1 MASVE
6 PSASLAAAAQPSAN
20 TWFFMCGPLA
30 VNVFVLGLAWN
41 LHVFKKHEFAI
52 DKVLDMRRDEI
63 PTPTGVAL
71 FGLLLTAIQMTI
83 FGVEAMR
90 RGDTFGVDEVRME
103 LLLLLYCTCGA
114 MLMLCPFDVL
124 HLKCRLFVLRRIG
137 RCLWPFQYFSLQLPA
152 HPTPFIEVFLADGLT
167 SLSKFIQDWA
177 VAMLLLS
184 ISFTQ
189 DVDDL
194 RTSYVSKMKQS
205 PLPYFAASA
214 PYIIRATQ
222 CLISFQRTASVNDR
236 FLHLLNTLK
245 YCSSL
250 LVISVGAYPQIMGQ
264 GSSHKSSFFLLCAVF
279 NSMYS
284 FLWDVIMDW
293 GLGQPNLPKRV
304 KFLRHQLL
312 YRPRKLYYVVI
323 VWDFGL
329 RVLWVTKWWGWTH
342 YGVDFKLISQVAE
355 VLRRVVW
362 NCLRVEWQCIKL
374 EILGSKKLSEDSME
388 LEQSIENMP
397 LMDEDS
403 TESDEDRDGG
413 ASSSKKKSSS
423 INGGRESDE
432 LHQQSATAGKDSSAT
447 SATTHHRKGT
457 SPNSSFVGEE
467 EAMGLLPS
475 DQV

>member
-1 MASVE
+1 M
-6 PSASLAAAAQPSAN
+6 
-20 TWFFMCGPLA
+20 
-30 VNVFVLGLAWN
+30 
-41 LHVFKKHEFAI
+41 
-52 DKVLDMRRDEI
+52 
-63 PTPTGVAL
+63 
-71 FGLLLTAIQMTI
+71 
-83 FGVEAMR
+83 
-90 RGDTFGVDEVRME
+90 
-103 LLLLLYCTCGA
+103 
-114 MLMLCPFDVL
+114 
-124 HLKCRLFVLRRIG
+124 
-137 RCLWPFQYFSLQLPA
+137 
-152 HPTPFIEVFLADGLT
+152 
-167 SLSKFIQDWA
+167 
-177 VAMLLLS
+177 
-184 ISFTQ
+184 
-189 DVDDL
+189 
-194 RTSYVSKMKQS
+194 
-205 PLPYFAASA
+205 
-214 PYIIRATQ
+214 
-222 CLISFQRTASVNDR
+222 NDR

-388 LEQSIENMP
+388 LEQTIENMP

-467 EAMGLLPS
+467 EAMDLLPS

>member
-1 MASVE
+1 M
-6 PSASLAAAAQPSAN
+6 
-20 TWFFMCGPLA
+20 
-30 VNVFVLGLAWN
+30 
-41 LHVFKKHEFAI
+41 LHVSH
-52 DKVLDMRRDEI
+52 
-63 PTPTGVAL
+63 
-71 FGLLLTAIQMTI
+71 
-83 FGVEAMR
+83 
-90 RGDTFGVDEVRME
+90 
-103 LLLLLYCTCGA
+103 YN
-114 MLMLCPFDVL
+114 
-124 HLKCRLFVLRRIG
+124 
-137 RCLWPFQYFSLQLPA
+137 S
-152 HPTPFIEVFLADGLT
+152 
-167 SLSKFIQDWA
+167 
-177 VAMLLLS
+177 
-184 ISFTQ
+184 
-189 DVDDL
+189 
-194 RTSYVSKMKQS
+194 
-205 PLPYFAASA
+205 
-214 PYIIRATQ
+214 IRATQ
-222 CLISFQRTASVNDR
+222 CLISFQRTASANDR

-329 RVLWVTKWWGWTH
+329 RILWVTKWWGWTH

-388 LEQSIENMP
+388 LEQSIENIP

-403 TESDEDRDGG
+403 TESDEDRDS
-413 ASSSKKKSSS
+413 ALSKKTNS
-423 INGGRESDE
+423 INGSRESDE
-432 LHQQSATAGKDSSAT
+432 HHQSSIGKDVSATA
-447 SATTHHRKGT
+447 ATTHYRKGM
-457 SPNSSFVGEE
+457 SPNSSFAGEE
-467 EAMGLLPS
+467 EAMGLLSS